1 MSNKKTLNYYFLLL
15 LKTVQDCPKA
25 CWNWKKKDFAENIWE
40 ECYSHALS
48 INFGDEIMMREILDY
63 NLKL

>member
-1 MSNKKTLNYYFLLL
+1 MSNTKTLYYYYLLL
-15 LKTVQDCPKA
+15 LKTVQECPKYFEIE
-25 CWNWKKKDFAENIWE
+25 KKKDFAENIWE

-48 INFGDEIMMREILDY
+48 MNFWDEIMMREILDY